1 MIRFSCWII
10 LKVVKHSYHIKNA
23 ISKILEFFKKQF
35 WTKSDKK
42 ILTLI
47 FLIPFISMI
56 FFVKIRLDLTEK
68 KNTNE
73 KSHFVWYLETM
84 WLFWDEILHK
94 IFFHQCV
101 NFVSSNQL
109 RAGAWNHLLN
119 LWCWFF
125 ARLKHLALFHDQKYV
140 NKNRKAEISLD
151 RDLTFTKDTWRF
163 LRDVAPLYKL
173 TASPHRQNKIQCTNF
188 LYTSRTYIRNN
199 IWSTRKLLVRHAR
212 PIAKSRGIISQT
224 RDMYRALTAH

>member
-73 KSHFVWYLETM
+73 KSHFVRYLETV
-84 WLFWDEILHK
+84 WLFWDETLHK

-101 NFVSSNQL
+101 NFVLCNNRL
-109 RAGAWNHLLN
+109 RAGAWNHLLI
-119 LWCWFF
+119 LLYPLLIKVPCEM
-125 ARLKHLALFHDQKYV
+125 RYT
-140 NKNRKAEISLD
+140 KAEKIKKIISL
-151 RDLTFTKDTWRF
+151 LT
-163 LRDVAPLYKL
+163 LEE
-173 TASPHRQNKIQCTNF
+173 
-188 LYTSRTYIRNN
+188 
-199 IWSTRKLLVRHAR
+199 
-212 PIAKSRGIISQT
+212 KSF
-224 RDMYRALTAH
+224 